1 MVSCDIYSVA
11 TGAPDIREET
21 EDEEGTVSSAW
32 AWVAGV
38 ASDDFIVVGEPIEE
52 DDEDEDSEEEE
63 EEDEDISVRMTAS
76 ALAAA
81 SVAMLA
87 M

>member
-11 TGAPDIREET
+11 TGASDIREET

-38 ASDDFIVVGEPIEE
+38 ASDDFIVVEDEE

>member
-11 TGAPDIREET
+11 TGETDIREET

-38 ASDDFIVVGEPIEE
+38 ASDDFIVVYDEE

>member
-1 MVSCDIYSVA
+1 MVSCDYYSVA

-21 EDEEGTVSSAW
+21 EDEEGTVTSAW

-38 ASDDFIVVGEPIEE
+38 ASDDFIVVEEEASEE
-52 DDEDEDSEEEE
+52 DDEDDDDSE

-81 SVAMLA
+81 SIAMLA

>member
-1 MVSCDIYSVA
+1 VVSCDIYSVA
-11 TGAPDIREET
+11 TGASDIREET

-38 ASDDFIVVGEPIEE
+38 ASDDFIVVGESEE

>member
-11 TGAPDIREET
+11 TGASDIREET

-38 ASDDFIVVGEPIEE
+38 ASDDFIVVGESEE